1 MIKNILFSLLLTSF
15 ITPMASSADYPA
27 DWWKPVDEQTAPGW
41 EILPQAAKPGEVILS
56 KRNELGIFS
65 NLAHSPFVLDGVS
78 YASIE
83 GLWQGMKYPDTS
95 LANDERNKV
104 VGWTNTREQVFQMFS
119 WESKTAGNA
128 ANQMYAD
135 HGFKLINYFDHWF
148 IYTDGKEGS
157 QYHLDLI
164 TRAIRAKVM
173 QNPEIKALLLRTAG
187 LKLKPDHLMK
197 EDVPPSFKYHEILEK
212 IREELINEEVLLTL
226 KKFLRNPHDTTIL
239 AGTNCSLLNS

>member
-1 MIKNILFSLLLTSF
+1 MIKNIFFLLLLTLFTTSWVQ
-15 ITPMASSADYPA
+15 ASDYPA
-27 DWWKPVDEQTAPGW
+27 DWWKPVDEQTAPAW

-65 NLAHSPFVLDGVS
+65 NLAHSPFVLDGVT

-83 GLWQGMKYPDTS
+83 GLWQGMKYPDRS

-104 VGWTNTREQVFQMFS
+104 AGWSNTREQVYQMFS
-119 WESKTAGNA
+119 WESKNAGNA
-128 ANQMYAD
+128 ANKMYVD

-173 QNPEIKALLLRTAG
+173 QNPEIKALLLRTTG
-187 LKLKPDHLMK
+187 LKLKPDHQMK
-197 EDVPPSFKYHEILEK
+197 EDTLPSFKYHEILEK
-212 IREELINEEVLLTL
+212 IREELITKEVMAT
-226 KKFLRNPHDTTIL
+226 FN
-239 AGTNCSLLNS
+239 